1 MGYIYKR
8 FKTLWLATVTPVT
21 AIITEENYIY
31 CRHDNCYLYSMRLK
45 DKILTEMIINNDRI
59 IIAKNNSSHIIK
71 YAPEDKENFDKKA
84 SRVKLCSLSSAIEWL
99 CNHYG
104 DDIRSSLNNLQQAPN
119 LQFKDVLNPTYPRI
133 RKRNKK
139 RCKTGGILNSR
150 QLSLLDEI

>member
-1 MGYIYKR
+1 M
-8 FKTLWLATVTPVT
+8 
-21 AIITEENYIY
+21 
-31 CRHDNCYLYSMRLK
+31 K
-45 DKILTEMIINNDRI
+45 DKILTDMTINKDRVV
-59 IIAKNNSSHIIK
+59 IAKNKSNHIIK
-71 YAPEDKENFDKKA
+71 LAPASKPNFDKKA

-139 RCKTGGILNSR
+139 RCKTGGILNNR

>member
-1 MGYIYKR
+1 
-8 FKTLWLATVTPVT
+8 
-21 AIITEENYIY
+21 
-31 CRHDNCYLYSMRLK
+31 MRLK

-139 RCKTGGILNSR
+139 RCKTGGILNNR